1 VLNTNILSVVK
12 SEVERR
18 HAPAV
23 VAVKKYREK
32 QASENYRQSYS
43 IREKLAAYKNTYNG
57 LCQVMRVKSKNLNL
71 PGRGNKYDEVLREL
85 LKAGIEIDEIAYQ
98 NYTEKNKLLDHINAI
113 FITFTTFLKLRKI
126 YKSEYSLRY
135 LDVIVRY
142 VALTDYLSK
151 KSKVSWIIIGDL
163 STSLI
168 ALSGAIKE
176 SGHRLIYWQYS
187 FLDFK
192 HLPSSA
198 DIAVLLNHTGLELAR
213 LKKKDYGL
221 NTYWRDIGDVTTLNL
236 EDIKKDPVG
245 VLLNVHAQENVLDL
259 VTVLQQELGLKVEI
273 RLHPNSNLKWNNLP
287 PDIILADPE
296 ESLDD
301 FAKRIS
307 LGVCGNTQAQ
317 AKLLMYGTPVIQ
329 LAGLDML
336 PFDFHDYVKKDIV
349 YGIRTIEEFSFE
361 KVSSFYKSKKYN
373 FGLHSLI
380 GPIGIQRNPMLSRE
394 LLKFKKNLKI
404 E

>member
-1 VLNTNILSVVK
+1 MNTNILSVVK

-23 VAVKKYREK
+23 LAVKQYRER
-32 QASENYRQSYS
+32 QAGKNYRQLYS
-43 IREKLAAYKNTYNG
+43 IREKLAVYKNTYNA
-57 LCQVMRVKSKNLNL
+57 LCQLMRVKSKNLNL
-71 PGRGNKYDEVLREL
+71 PGRGHKYDEVLREL
-85 LKAGIEIDEIAYQ
+85 LKVGIEIDEIAFQ
-98 NYTEKNKLLDHINAI
+98 NCTEKNKLLDRINAI
-113 FITFTTFLKLRKI
+113 YITFITILKLRKI
-126 YKSEYSLRY
+126 YKSEYSLQY
-135 LDVIVRY
+135 SDVIVRY
-142 VALTDYLSK
+142 VALTDYLIR

-163 STSLI
+163 SVSLI
-168 ALSGAIKE
+168 ALSGAIKK

-221 NTYWRDIGDVTTLNL
+221 NTFWRDIGDIKVLNL
-236 EDIKKDPVG
+236 EDIKKGPVG
-245 VLLNVHAQENVLDL
+245 VLLNVQTHENVLDL
-259 VTVLQQELGLKVEI
+259 VIELKQKLGLKVEI
-273 RLHPNSNLKWNNLP
+273 RVHPNSNIKWNYFP
-287 PDIILADPE
+287 PGIILADSK

-349 YGIRTIEEFSFE
+349 YGIRLIEEFSFE
-361 KVSSFYKSKKYN
+361 KLSNFYESKKHKL
-373 FGLHSLI
+373 GLQSLI
-380 GPIGIQRNPMLSRE
+380 GPTGIQRNPMLSRE
-394 LLKFKKNLKI
+394 LLKFKKNPKT